1 MLPINGIIGGAQPV
15 MGYNYGA
22 GEYKRVKKAIKIVT
36 ILTTSFTTIV
46 WILLL
51 KNPTFFVGILTSN
64 EEIIELSKTYLI
76 IYFSAFFM
84 MSFQFSG
91 QSTFLSLGMS
101 KEAVFFTILR
111 KGILVFLLHYSCQE
125 FLDLELKEFFLPNQF
140 LILLVERLPIRL

>member
-51 KNPTFFVGILTSN
+51 KI
-64 EEIIELSKTYLI
+64 
-76 IYFSAFFM
+76 
-84 MSFQFSG
+84 Q
-91 QSTFLSLGMS
+91 LSL
-101 KEAVFFTILR
+101 
-111 KGILVFLLHYSCQE
+111 
-125 FLDLELKEFFLPNQF
+125 LEYLPQMKK
-140 LILLVERLPIRL
+140 

>member
-125 FLDLELKEFFLPNQF
+125 FW
-140 LILLVERLPIRL
+140 IWS